1 MSEKEKNSGKDLPPL
16 DQPDDKFQ
24 VAPNVRPFTKYR
36 AVELAVCGVCVILG
50 LLYLYAKALTL
61 SVLLPVYAVCFCAI
75 PVLQYLDVKASG
87 KTGFVNYL
95 PAVFWG
101 IVSIAVIVAT
111 VAYFVG

>member
-1 MSEKEKNSGKDLPPL
+1 MSKNEKSTMSPVGE
-16 DQPDDKFQ
+16 DKFD
-24 VAPNVRPFTKYR
+24 VVPNVRPFTKYR

-50 LLYLYAKALTL
+50 MLYLYADVLSL
-61 SVLLPVYAVCFCAI
+61 SVLLPVYAACFCLI

-95 PAVFWG
+95 PPIFWG
-101 IVSIAVIVAT
+101 IVSVAVIVAT